1 MPPDSSEQDDDPDTE
16 FVEIDP
22 AGRYGRVSLFLISIL
37 ILNSLMHS
45 LFQFSFP
52 IFLLSNSNLSID
64 LIHY

>member
-22 AGRYGRVSLFLISIL
+22 TARYGRVSLFSSIP
-37 ILNSLMHS
+37 ILNLLMHS

-52 IFLLSNSNLSID
+52 FFFLLSIVKFKKRF
-64 LIHY
+64 Y